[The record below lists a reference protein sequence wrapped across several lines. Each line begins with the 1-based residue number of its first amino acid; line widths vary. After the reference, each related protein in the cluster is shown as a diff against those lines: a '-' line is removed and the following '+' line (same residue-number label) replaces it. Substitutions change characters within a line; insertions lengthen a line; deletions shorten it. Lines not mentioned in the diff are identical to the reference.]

1 MLISELLKED
11 PQDIDAEPTP
21 EDIQAVQ
28 QLLGTIDPVK
38 EQPET
43 LLNKLT
49 SWMRSNPLLDKI
61 TDIIPQTRIVKA
73 IASAVDAIESGDRT
87 LALSSLAAVVGGNV
101 GKNMATLARGAN
113 TATALQQ
120 GDLKGAVQA
129 QGGTAAKLAN
139 LGTNI
144 NRVQTALAPKTA
156 PQPTQ
161 VDTTVAQ
168 TPDEIE
174 RLKQLAN
181 V

>member
-11 PQDIDAEPTP
+11 VPAIEEEPTPQDIQNVE
-21 EDIQAVQ
+21 
-28 QLLGTIDPVK
+28 QLLGTIDPAK

-49 SWMRSNPLLDKI
+49 GWMRSNPLLDKI

-73 IASAVDAIESGDRT
+73 VAAAVDALETGNRT
-87 LALSSLAAVVGGNV
+87 LALSSLAAVVGGNA
-101 GKNMATLARGAN
+101 GKQMAQLARGAN
-113 TATALQQ
+113 TASALQQ

-139 LGTNI
+139 LGSNI
-144 NRVQTALAPKTA
+144 NKVQTALAPK
-156 PQPTQ
+156 PQE
-161 VDTTVAQ
+161 
-168 TPDEIE
+168 PDEVE
-174 RLKQLAN
+174 RIKQLSN